1 MFASAVVSR
10 VVLSTVMLAAMV
22 LCSFVPCA
30 SADSIRVD
38 SDWYVDVYVGESAQ
52 FYHILFPKD
61 GTSMQV
67 SKKRQDISAPRFS
80 KDPAERA
87 RLKAAWEARS
97 KEKKLA
103 EERDIEIRVQ
113 TRELAKPAAAE
124 FSQPRAPRRV
134 LTPEEEAAEEAAWQQ
149 VLEERRMAMEER
161 QRILDE
167 RAGIYE
173 PEVPEEM
180 PMETDGTAPESGP
193 EAVGGMPTPP
203 GPRAKPEI
211 PARPAAEEA
220 PPAEEVQQME
230 SVPYFQNE
238 QERYYYE
245 QQRLQEQERLQAEA
259 YAQQEQ
265 MESQGYIDATGYMAI
280 PVDQAAGNN

>member
-10 VVLSTVMLAAMV
+10 IVLSRIMLAAI
-22 LCSFVPCA
+22 LCCA
-30 SADSIRVD
+30 LTPRATADSIRVD

-67 SKKRQDISAPRFS
+67 SKKRQDISAPRLS

-87 RLKAAWEARS
+87 KLKAAWETAS
-97 KEKKLA
+97 KERKLA
-103 EERDIEIRVQ
+103 EERDIELRVQ
-113 TRELAKPAAAE
+113 TRELAKPSAAE
-124 FSQPRAPRRV
+124 LQPRAPRRV

-161 QRILDE
+161 QRILNE

-180 PMETDGTAPESGP
+180 PMEADGTAAAPGP
-193 EAVGGMPTPP
+193 EAAGGMPTPP
-203 GPRAKPEI
+203 GPRAQPET
-211 PARPAAEEA
+211 PARPPATQAPLAED
-220 PPAEEVQQME
+220 VQQME

-245 QQRLQEQERLQAEA
+245 QKLAQEQERLQAEA
-259 YAQQEQ
+259 YAQQEM
-265 MESQGYIDATGYMAI
+265 MESQGYIDATGYMAV
-280 PVDQAAGNN
+280 PAEQAAGNN